1 MMLRDFSDASKQK
14 LLGLVSQVE
23 NEKYSDFTDWVGD
36 RWYDFEEW
44 IGQLNIRN
52 YINNVNAYHKKVID
66 KNNATKDAIEK
77 IFQDVNQV
85 NHCYCSNFQNI
96 DQLLGQ
102 WLKYIQEMNEIVTPG
117 NGKFDSGYIAGS
129 LQDLYSSL
137 QDNDVDVIKDNMKK
151 EIDGDVEYD
160 MEVIQ
165 AYLRKNPEDLSDAE
179 KIALIQIVTELGEMN
194 AQYCSILSMGDE
206 KAAAYVGY
214 LSHYQN
220 GEEAY
225 LNFIAMGAYYN
236 EAYLKVLHLISES
249 SEDKSS
255 FAAQLLNFGNENYDA
270 GIFGLEYTT
279 EVKKFWNVI
288 PKSASVDL
296 TGYILKIKT
305 ENKELYAGKVTLEGG
320 IQSSGKVKI
329 KTKFK
334 KEQED
339 IFKESLVYDPEK
351 GEFRKCG
358 EDEYKK
364 LKEKAKLLGTEAR
377 VGVEFSAL
385 EGTISGK
392 KEWLNGS
399 VTGSGSVTAK
409 VGTASA
415 DASFGAGLYVYD
427 KSGNKILAP
436 TVNAEVGASVS
447 AVSISANG
455 EFGNEYVGV
464 YGKGSASALEAE
476 AKANA
481 KFTVFDEKGQLNIQG
496 GVSASAEANLVEASG
511 STGVTVLGAE
521 MGVSGSVKVGIGAH
535 ADVGFVDGHLKV
547 DIGAAVGLGVSVG
560 FDVDVGGLIDGVGTK
575 VAESWSGISAAA
587 SEGWN
592 SLMSIFR

>member
-255 FAAQLLNFGNENYDA
+255 FAAQLLNFGNENFDA
-270 GIFGLEYTT
+270 GVFGMEYMA
-279 EVKKFWNVI
+279 EVKRFWNVI
-288 PKSASVDL
+288 PKSA
-296 TGYILKIKT
+296 
-305 ENKELYAGKVTLEGG
+305 
-320 IQSSGKVKI
+320 
-329 KTKFK
+329 
-334 KEQED
+334 
-339 IFKESLVYDPEK
+339 
-351 GEFRKCG
+351 
-358 EDEYKK
+358 
-364 LKEKAKLLGTEAR
+364 
-377 VGVEFSAL
+377 
-385 EGTISGK
+385 
-392 KEWLNGS
+392 
-399 VTGSGSVTAK
+399 
-409 VGTASA
+409 
-415 DASFGAGLYVYD
+415 
-427 KSGNKILAP
+427 
-436 TVNAEVGASVS
+436 
-447 AVSISANG
+447 
-455 EFGNEYVGV
+455 
-464 YGKGSASALEAE
+464 
-476 AKANA
+476 
-481 KFTVFDEKGQLNIQG
+481 
-496 GVSASAEANLVEASG
+496 
-511 STGVTVLGAE
+511 
-521 MGVSGSVKVGIGAH
+521 
-535 ADVGFVDGHLKV
+535 
-547 DIGAAVGLGVSVG
+547 
-560 FDVDVGGLIDGVGTK
+560 
-575 VAESWSGISAAA
+575 
-587 SEGWN
+587 
-592 SLMSIFR
+592 